1 MPTARK
7 IMKTYL
13 ITAGYVV
20 MFFFIAI
27 IGILIV
33 EISFLPDTSLGFLWL
48 IPYFKTEIT
57 FIPLGIF
64 LVILA
69 YKAYRYVKRT
79 GNPWQTVRENLKP
92 NLIIISS
99 IAFIIYAGMVLFAVR
114 YPAEYDRCD
123 FYNKELG
130 GRVKEYQGRKF
141 KVHLCGTGDYDGRF
155 EYKPDEIRLQVFNE
169 KGDLVALRHFEIDWQ
184 SSFDREIEYHS
195 DHIAY
200 IDESSS
206 TNSISISTKTISMPP
221 TTLDWIRARI
231 PLLD

>member
-1 MPTARK
+1 MPTTRK
-7 IMKTYL
+7 IVKTYL

-27 IGILIV
+27 IGFLLFPGMSIGALWFIL
-33 EISFLPDTSLGFLWL
+33 D
-48 IPYFKTEIT
+48 YKTEIA
-57 FIPLGIF
+57 FAALGIF
-64 LVILA
+64 LVLLA

-79 GNPWQTVRENLKP
+79 ENPWQTVRENLKP

-99 IAFIIYAGMVLFAVR
+99 IAFIIYACMALFAAR
-114 YPAEYDRCD
+114 FPTEYDRCD

-130 GRVKEYQGRKF
+130 GGVKEYQGHKF

-155 EYKPDEIRLQVFNE
+155 EYVPDEIRLQVFNE

-184 SSFDREIEYHS
+184 SNFDRGIEYHP

-206 TNSISISTKTISMPP
+206 TNTISISTKTISMPP